1 MNDYISREDLIER
14 LNINLRACNPGTFSE
29 SCYADAI
36 ETVKHFPAA
45 VEAVPVSA
53 LLKLRDELYENDQIT
68 MKGLM
73 KLNALIAR
81 GPGGR
86 E

>member
-73 KLNALIAR
+73 KLNRLIAR